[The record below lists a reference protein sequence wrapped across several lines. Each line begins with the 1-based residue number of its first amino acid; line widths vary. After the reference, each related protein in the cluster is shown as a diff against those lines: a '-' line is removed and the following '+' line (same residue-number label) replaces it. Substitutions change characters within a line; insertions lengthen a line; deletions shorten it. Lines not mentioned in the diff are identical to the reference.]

1 MMKGAIKNSHT
12 SDGVNSGRSEELE
25 SFFKTLYVYFYDY

>member
-12 SDGVNSGRSEELE
+12 SDGVNSGKSEELE
-25 SFFKTLYVYFYDY
+25 SFFKMPYIFFYDY